1 MTVKALKDKLNYF
14 RMSLRGYK
22 GLEVFMRG
30 AKGADEDTVQYS
42 DECYHVHTHTHTLNI
57 MTEYI
62 SLNYLYKNE
71 QR

>member
-1 MTVKALKDKLNYF
+1 
-14 RMSLRGYK
+14 
-22 GLEVFMRG
+22 MRG